1 MKGWLVVNHF
11 VRTEK
16 FEELFALLMAAAA
29 PFDVDLERI
38 SNSQAWLRLAECGY
52 ELKDRPDLVLF
63 WDKDVRL
70 ACEIERQGIRV
81 YNPARAIELCDDKTL
96 TWLTCEHAGIRQP
109 KSIISPKK
117 FHADGLFDEDLPL
130 VVRERIGFPCVIKE
144 AFGSFG
150 QQVRL
155 AGSEDELISC
165 IKDCGDR
172 PYIIQEYIAS
182 SEGRDI
188 RLQVVGDRIVAAML
202 RENRND
208 FRANITNGGN
218 ATDYTAAVTPD
229 QAEMAVEACRALGL
243 DFAGVDILFG
253 PGEEPVLCEV
263 NSNAHFKNLYDCTG
277 VNAAEAI
284 LEYIVNDRANA

>member
-11 VRTEK
+11 VRNDK
-16 FEELFALLMAAAA
+16 FEELFALLLAAAA
-29 PFDVDLERI
+29 PFDVALERI
-38 SNSQAWLRLAECGY
+38 SNSQAWLKLAGCGY
-52 ELKDRPDLVLF
+52 ELKDRPDFVLF

-70 ACEIERQGIRV
+70 AYELERQGLRSF
-81 YNPARAIELCDDKTL
+81 NSAKAIELCDDKTL

-109 KSIISPKK
+109 VSIISPKK
-117 FHADGLFDEDLPL
+117 FHADGLFDEELIT
-130 VVRERIGFPCVIKE
+130 VVRDRLGFPCVIKE

-155 AGSEDELISC
+155 AGNESELIEY

-172 PYIIQEYIAS
+172 AYIIQEYKES

-188 RLQVVGDRIVAAML
+188 RLQVVGGKIVAAML
-202 RENRND
+202 RENKND
-208 FRANITNGGN
+208 FRANITNGGT
-218 ATDYTAAVTPD
+218 AADYTASVTEA
-229 QAEMAVEACRALGL
+229 QAAMAVEACRALGL

-253 PGEEPVLCEV
+253 RDGEPVLCEV

-277 VNAAEAI
+277 VQN
-284 LEYIVNDRANA
+284 VK

>member
-52 ELKDRPDLVLF
+52 ELKDRPDFVLF

-155 AGSEDELISC
+155 AGSEDELISY

-188 RLQVVGDRIVAAML
+188 RLQVVGGRIVAAML

-208 FRANITNGGN
+208 FRANITNGGT
-218 ATDYTAAVTPD
+218 ATDYTAAVTPA